1 MASIKDL
8 KAKIKS
14 TKGTLKITTAMKLV
28 SAAKLSRAQQAIQG
42 SRPYARELENT
53 IKTVSALVEDYT
65 HPYLEEKTDNN
76 RAIVLVISSDK
87 GLCGGY
93 NSTLAKK
100 VKAFEKENPDLDTKY
115 VFIGKKVFELI
126 RSDVNAGEKYTFDKT
141 EPTLNEIREIAQQ
154 LGNMF
159 TSGEVGKVFVA
170 YNIFH
175 SAISFTST
183 VQQVLPMTMAQEEK
197 DELSEKF
204 PFDFKYE
211 PSPQEIMD
219 SLIPETFI
227 TSVWTCMLD
236 ALAAEHGSRMSSMDS
251 AANNCKDAI
260 KSQTLKMNKLRQAA
274 ITTELIEVVSGAES
288 LNG

>member
-8 KAKIKS
+8 KGKIKS

-65 HPYLEEKTDNN
+65 HPYLEEKVDNN
-76 RAIVLVISSDK
+76 RAVVLVISSDK

-100 VKAFEKENPDLDTKY
+100 VKVFEKENPGLDAQY
-115 VFIGKKVFELI
+115 VFIGKKVYELVK
-126 RSDVNAGEKYTFDKT
+126 SVVNAGEKYSFDKS
-141 EPTLNEIREIAQQ
+141 EPTLNEIREVAEQ
-154 LGNMF
+154 LGKMF
-159 TSGEVGKVFVA
+159 TNGEVGKVFVA

-183 VQQVLPMTMAQEEK
+183 VQQVLPMTMDQEEK
-197 DELSEKF
+197 QQLSEKF

-211 PSPQEIMD
+211 PSPKEIMD
-219 SLIPETFI
+219 ALIPETYV

-260 KSQTLKMNKLRQAA
+260 KSLTLKMNKLRQAA

>member
-8 KAKIKS
+8 KSKIKS

-42 SRPYARELENT
+42 SRPYANELQDT
-53 IKTVSALVEDYT
+53 IKTVSALVENYT
-65 HPYLEEKTDNN
+65 HPYLEEATDNK

-100 VKAFEKENPDLDTKY
+100 VKSFEKENTELETKY
-115 VFIGKKVFELI
+115 VFIGKKVFELVKAG
-126 RSDVNAGEKYTFDKT
+126 VNAGEKYTFDKND
-141 EPTLNEIREIAQQ
+141 PTMNEIREIAEQ
-154 LGNMF
+154 LGKMF
-159 TSGEVGKVFVA
+159 SNGEVGKVFVA

-175 SAISFTST
+175 SAISFTSS
-183 VQQVLPMTMAQEEK
+183 VQQVLPMTMDQQEK

-211 PSPQEIMD
+211 PNPEEIMD
-219 SLIPETFI
+219 SLIPETYI

-236 ALAAEHGSRMSSMDS
+236 AQASEHGSRMASMDS

-260 KSQTLKMNKLRQAA
+260 RSLTLKMNKLRQAA